1 MHDAEPRGI
10 LPPYDCGN
18 HASQVASHNDPTA
31 NPPEEPCR
39 LVIVVIMLPES
50 QVTTTRRQVAVEAH
64 VRADEHAVFVQD
76 GREHPRDNVGKFLR
90 VVRFNSPKRT
100 FVPEWLPDGPLYR

>member
-1 MHDAEPRGI
+1 
-10 LPPYDCGN
+10 
-18 HASQVASHNDPTA
+18 
-31 NPPEEPCR
+31 
-39 LVIVVIMLPES
+39 
-50 QVTTTRRQVAVEAH
+50 
-64 VRADEHAVFVQD
+64 VFVQD